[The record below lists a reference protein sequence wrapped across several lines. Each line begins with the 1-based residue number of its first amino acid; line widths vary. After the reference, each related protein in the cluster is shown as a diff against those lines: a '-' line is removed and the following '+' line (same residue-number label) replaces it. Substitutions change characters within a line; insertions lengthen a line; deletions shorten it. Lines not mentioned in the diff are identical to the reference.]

1 MRKVVLIVAQDA
13 TAAPVEVVG
22 IGTAVV
28 EAALLPAIVLAAT
41 VWLLTSPKVG
51 RTLRPLFKRLFG
63 ALTSKNARWSP
74 NLDLQRDKPPGMR
87 VNDILLASFA
97 STSEVS

>member
-1 MRKVVLIVAQDA
+1 MRKVGLIVAQVA

-51 RTLRPLFKRLFG
+51 RTLRPLFKRLFR
-63 ALTSKNARWSP
+63 ALTSKTRG
-74 NLDLQRDKPPGMR
+74 DRR
-87 VNDILLASFA
+87 
-97 STSEVS
+97 TSICSEISHQE